1 MSYLNK
7 MFFVKCV
14 GSSGIIVSFV
24 NSVTIV
30 FVLSIVSSDSRV
42 FDI

>member
-1 MSYLNK
+1 MSYPNK
-7 MFFVKCV
+7 MYFVKCV

-24 NSVTIV
+24 NIVTIV
-30 FVLSIVSSDSRV
+30 FVLVSDSRV